1 MLETSEVLS
10 DIILTVLLA
19 SFFRHSKLWFECDVH
34 HRLVYGTLRPQM
46 VVLFGKVLEGL
57 VGGALLE
64 EVSHW
69 GVGLE
74 GL

>member
-1 MLETSEVLS
+1 M
-10 DIILTVLLA
+10 
-19 SFFRHSKLWFECDVH
+19 
-34 HRLVYGTLRPQM
+34 
-46 VVLFGKVLEGL
+46 VLFGKVLEPL

-64 EVSHW
+64 EVGHW